1 MNNKQKLRTIYL
13 VPGQVLAE
21 DIHDRTGRL
30 LMPAGLPLKERH
42 LRVLMTWGVTEVTI
56 WTETQ
61 PDNDE
66 QPGHSDADPA
76 TPVLDPALRSR
87 LAPVADDLFRH
98 CDMSLPVSQTLYEAS
113 LRRIAAEAGRNKGS
127 P

>member
-21 DIHDRTGRL
+21 DIYDRTGRL

-56 WTETQ
+56 WTEGQ

-66 QPGHSDADPA
+66 QAGLSDTDQA

-87 LAPVADDLFRH
+87 VAPVADELFRH
-98 CDMSLPVSQTLYEAS
+98 CDMTLPVSQALYEAS
-113 LRRIAAEAGRNKGS
+113 LRRMAAEISRKGS